1 MIDVITYKKWMDDTY
16 LTLSRRSNELKK
28 VDDAL
33 QKYTNRPGDD
43 DTFFALLHAF
53 EDWKATKADW
63 TKSKRN
69 HKGCVFQLNKDL
81 QIQPIFQSHLSQMA
95 NDERDALKKLL
106 ANKKLEH
113 KSSFSGGCKGIVKT
127 AYKTL
132 KLDSDI
138 GRIGQGIANP
148 NKAAS
153 FTEGALAKQLVR
165 AAFGSEGSDAEM
177 ASAITNV
184 LGSNF
189 MNGFAKEAVPII
201 GAVYSGYKLVDYW
214 KTTGQRQ
221 WDKYQLECGRGSIR
235 PGNAS
240 AALNA
245 VKEKIQREQNE
256 NARKAVMQTAA
267 FACQVVAP
275 PGVGSV
281 AGAVNSIGQLG
292 ETIFQIGRDYREKN
306 AANKAMKNDFT
317 VTADIFNVNPI
328 LGCYYLVSCTRS
340 NILNILFTDTAY
352 EGWQSEAERMN
363 KEIAPIIAS
372 ARSCIKNSR
381 YTIEG
386 MPLFATHVVPPDELT
401 EKQKKV
407 YLQDH
412 LKGRDAFKR
421 QQKYYSSGVLYRLLH
436 TEPKSYME
444 KGISSD
450 SFN

>member
-1 MIDVITYKKWMDDTY
+1 MEQTA
-16 LTLSRRSNELKK
+16 LRLSRRSTELKK
-28 VDDAL
+28 VDEAL
-33 QKYTNRPGDD
+33 KKYTNRVGDSD
-43 DTFFALLHAF
+43 SFFELLHAF
-53 EDWKATKADW
+53 DDWKATKTDW
-63 TKSKRN
+63 SKSKRN
-69 HKGCVFQLNKDL
+69 HKGTVFQLNKDL
-81 QIQPIFQSHLSQMA
+81 QFQPIFQSHLSQMA

-106 ANKKLEH
+106 ANKKLDH
-113 KSSFSGGCKGIVKT
+113 KVTFSSGCNDAIKT

-132 KLDSDI
+132 KLDSDV
-138 GRIGQGIANP
+138 GRIGQGISNP
-148 NKAAS
+148 NKTAS
-153 FTEGALAKQLVR
+153 FTEGPLAKKLIR

-177 ASAITNV
+177 NNAISKV

-189 MNGFAKEAVPII
+189 TNNFVKDAVPII
-201 GAVYSGYKLVDYW
+201 STLYSGYKLVDYW
-214 KTTGQRQ
+214 TTTGKRQ

-235 PGNAS
+235 AGNAS

-245 VKEKIQREQNE
+245 VKQKIQREQNE

-267 FACQVVAP
+267 FACKVAAP
-275 PGVGSV
+275 PGVGS
-281 AGAVNSIGQLG
+281 AAAAVNSIGQLG

-352 EGWQSEAERMN
+352 DGWQSEAERMN
-363 KEIAPIIAS
+363 KEIAPIIAM
-372 ARSCIKNSR
+372 ARKCIKDSR

-386 MPLFATHVVPPDELT
+386 MPLFATHVIPPDDLT

-407 YLQDH
+407 YLQNH
-412 LKGRDAFKR
+412 LKGREAFKR
-421 QQKYYSSGVLYRLLH
+421 QQKYYSGGVLYRLLH
-436 TEPKSYME
+436 KTPKSYAE

>member
-1 MIDVITYKKWMDDTY
+1 MISHEKWMTETA
-16 LTLSRRSNELKK
+16 LTLSRRSTELKK
-28 VDDAL
+28 VDEAL
-33 QKYTNRPGDD
+33 KKYTNRSGDS
-43 DTFFALLHAF
+43 DTFFELLHAF
-53 EDWKATKADW
+53 DDWKGTKADW
-63 TKSKRN
+63 SKSKRN
-69 HKGCVFQLNKDL
+69 HKGAVFQLNKDL
-81 QIQPIFQSHLSQMA
+81 QFQPIFQSHLSQMA

-106 ANKKLEH
+106 ANKKLDH
-113 KSSFSGGCKGIVKT
+113 KITFKQGMKDVVKT
-127 AYKTL
+127 TYKTL

-138 GRIGQGIANP
+138 GRIGQGTANP

-153 FTEGALAKQLVR
+153 IAQGPLAKQLIR

-177 ASAITNV
+177 ASAISNV

-189 MNGFAKEAVPII
+189 MHGFAKEAVPVI
-201 GAVYSGYKLVDYW
+201 GTLYSGYKLVDYW

-267 FACQVVAP
+267 FACKVTAP

-306 AANKAMKNDFT
+306 AANEAMKNDFT
-317 VTADIFNVNPI
+317 VTAAIFNVNPI

-340 NILNILFTDTAY
+340 NILNILFTDTTY
-352 EGWQSEAERMN
+352 DGWQSEAERMN

-386 MPLFATHVVPPDELT
+386 MPLFATHVIPPDELT
-401 EKQKKV
+401 EKQKKI

-412 LKGRDAFKR
+412 LKGRDAFRR
-421 QQKYYSSGVLYRLLH
+421 QQKYYSGGVLYRLLH
-436 TEPKSYME
+436 KEPTSYAE